1 MAARA
6 RKRWKQM
13 PLPRQIVLGV
23 RGGWRPG
30 AGRPKRKGAVSH
42 LRREALKVR
51 TPLHVVVR
59 CAEEVRGLR
68 RWKVAKVLS
77 AAFRKGCWRDGF
89 RLVHFSVMGNHIH
102 LVVEADSAEALSE
115 GMRAWTIRVARAINP
130 QPLRLRD
137 TLISKQSFVVVA
149 AGNEAAEVRADLFPQ
164 SAASIF
170 PEFINVSH
178 GAADGALFGSST
190 GRAGGGK
197 VDVLAP
203 GCGIAFERLRAT
215 DSGSSYAAP
224 IVAAAAWI
232 KSLLDSTPAAEM
244 RAHLMQ
250 ASLLVPPRT
259 SPFVISGG
267 VFDPAR
273 LLSGVGAHYLDPMR
287 TTLHPLEDVVVDAG
301 ACGTFRSS
309 RGAPPSQDLI
319 AYQRGGKNF
328 ILRRHRTSDFPGVR
342 LEDECA
348 VSSLTVTALGTPGL
362 QIPSFS
368 EFVGRVGHLTF

>member
-1 MAARA
+1 
-6 RKRWKQM
+6 
-13 PLPRQIVLGV
+13 
-23 RGGWRPG
+23 
-30 AGRPKRKGAVSH
+30 
-42 LRREALKVR
+42 
-51 TPLHVVVR
+51 
-59 CAEEVRGLR
+59 
-68 RWKVAKVLS
+68 
-77 AAFRKGCWRDGF
+77 
-89 RLVHFSVMGNHIH
+89 
-102 LVVEADSAEALSE
+102 
-115 GMRAWTIRVARAINP
+115 
-130 QPLRLRD
+130 
-137 TLISKQSFVVVA
+137 
-149 AGNEAAEVRADLFPQ
+149 
-164 SAASIF
+164 
-170 PEFINVSH
+170 VSH
-178 GAADGALFGSST
+178 GAADGALYGSSP

-328 ILRRHRTSDFPGVR
+328 ILRRHRTPDFPGVR